1 MTTMNRSALIA
12 RRPLVAGAAFAALL
26 GPGAARAKDSDEA
39 RRIVERARLAFA
51 SVVEHK
57 EFDALRAGLKSAR
70 GVLVFPSIL
79 KGGFVVGGAGGTGV
93 LLVRGDNG
101 QWRGPAFY
109 TLGALSVG
117 LLAGGQQAE
126 VVILVNTASGVDR
139 LLSNSLKLGG
149 DASIAAGPV
158 GAGKAANLNADFVS
172 YAKSKGAYAGVSVDG
187 SVLDVRASLNRAYY
201 DAEATPVDILVR
213 GKSSNKHA
221 DALRS
226 AVAAA
231 AR

>member
-1 MTTMNRSALIA
+1 MNRPALIS
-12 RRPLVAGAAFAALL
+12 RRPFVAGTALAALF
-26 GPGAARAKDSDEA
+26 GPGAARANDSDEA
-39 RRIVERARLAFA
+39 RRLVERARIAFA
-51 SVVEHK
+51 DVVEQK
-57 EFDALRAGLKSAR
+57 DFDALRAGLKSAR

-79 KGGFVVGGAGGTGV
+79 KGGFVVGGSGGTGV
-93 LLVRGDNG
+93 LLVRGDSG
-101 QWRGPAFY
+101 SWRGPAFY

-172 YAKSKGAYAGVSVDG
+172 YARSKGAYAGVSVDG

-201 DAEATPVDILVR
+201 GTDATPTDILVR
-213 GKSSNKHA
+213 AKVHNKHA

-226 AVAAA
+226 AVAAR